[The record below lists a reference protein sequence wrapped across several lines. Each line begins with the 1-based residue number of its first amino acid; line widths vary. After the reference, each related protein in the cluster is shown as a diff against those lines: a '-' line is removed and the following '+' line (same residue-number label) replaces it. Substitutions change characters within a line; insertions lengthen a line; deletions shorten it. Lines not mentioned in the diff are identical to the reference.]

1 MLSIRFTRIG
11 RKKIPFYRIVIM
23 DKRRDPW
30 GKYIEKLGFYNPRTK
45 ETQLNKERIS
55 YWLSQGA
62 QCSATVHNLFVKNE
76 LIKGKKAK
84 SVEITKKRSEKINKA
99 KEDKK
104 AKEEAKK
111 AELEKSVETSA
122 PGGEVK
128 EEVSVP
134 EENKTEEVK
143 EETPVVTE
151 EAKTEEAPAV
161 EETKTEEV
169 SAETPSTGEEVKTE

>member
-11 RKKIPFYRIVIM
+11 RKKAPLYRIVIM

-45 ETQLNKERIS
+45 ETQLDKERIS

-76 LIKGKKAK
+76 LLKTEKAK
-84 SVEITKKRSEKINKA
+84 SVEITKKRAEKINKA

-111 AELEKSVETSA
+111 AEAEKPVETPASA
-122 PGGEVK
+122 
-128 EEVSVP
+128 EEI
-134 EENKTEEVK
+134 K
-143 EETPVVTE
+143 
-151 EAKTEEAPAV
+151 EEAPVV
-161 EETKTEEV
+161 EETKTEEAPV
-169 SAETPSTGEEVKTE
+169 ETPGEEVKTE

>member
-11 RKKIPFYRIVIM
+11 RKKAPLYRIVIM

-45 ETQLNKERIS
+45 ETQLDKERIS

-62 QCSATVHNLFVKNE
+62 KCSATVHNLFVKND
-76 LIKGKKAK
+76 LLKAEKVK
-84 SVEITKKRSEKINKA
+84 SVEITKKRAEKINKA

-111 AELEKSVETSA
+111 VESEKPVETSASSEEKIEEISVETS
-122 PGGEVK
+122 
-128 EEVSVP
+128 
-134 EENKTEEVK
+134 TEEVK
-143 EETPVVTE
+143 EETPVVET
-151 EAKTEEAPAV
+151 PA
-161 EETKTEEV
+161 EEV
-169 SAETPSTGEEVKTE
+169 SKTE

>member
-11 RKKIPFYRIVIM
+11 RKKAPLYRIVIM

-45 ETQLNKERIS
+45 ETQLDKERIS

-62 QCSATVHNLFVKNE
+62 KCSATVHNLFVKNDLLKAE
-76 LIKGKKAK
+76 KAK
-84 SVEITKKRSEKINKA
+84 SVEITKKRAEKINKT

-111 AELEKSVETSA
+111 AESEKQVEVSASVETTA
-122 PGGEVK
+122 DE
-128 EEVSVP
+128 
-134 EENKTEEVK
+134 KTEEISV
-143 EETPVVTE
+143 EVPQ
-151 EAKTEEAPAV
+151 EEAPAV
-161 EETKTEEV
+161 ETPAVETSVEETPKTE
-169 SAETPSTGEEVKTE
+169 